1 MACSEDIDALTCQI
15 FDLIRDIRDPERP
28 ETLEQLNVVS
38 ENMIQV
44 RSLQSEAGEE
54 EERLWIGISFTP
66 TVPHCSLAT
75 MIGLCIRVKLQR
87 NLQHRFKL
95 DINVTEGTHFVE
107 DDVNKQ
113 INDKERVA
121 AAMENPDLRALVE
134 DCIKPIE
141 Y

>member
-1 MACSEDIDALTCQI
+1 MLYGRAHHKTT
-15 FDLIRDIRDPERP
+15 DLIRDIRDPERP
-28 ETLEQLNVVS
+28 ETLEQLSVVS
-38 ENMIQV
+38 ESMIQV
-44 RSLQSEAGEE
+44 RSLQSDAGEE
-54 EERLWIGISFTP
+54 ETLWISISFTP

-87 NLQHRFKL
+87 NLHQRFKL

-134 DCIKPIE
+134 ECIRPTE